1 MEDHAGLIVMIID
14 YELAC
19 VEIVIVD
26 VILHAKVGMRLLLRR
41 LTCHRAASLRENW
54 SGCIGGPVG
63 SEELRLGS
71 RVDAADLLG
80 AIVVD
85 SQCRLRVE
93 DEVVEQH
100 GLVELL
106 TGGGLVE
113 IDG

>member
-1 MEDHAGLIVMIID
+1 MIID
-14 YELAC
+14 YELTC
-19 VEIVIVD
+19 VDIVIVD

-41 LTCHRAASLRENW
+41 LTCHRAAPLREDG
-54 SGCIGGPVG
+54 SGCVGGPVG
-63 SEELRLGS
+63 SEELGLGS
-71 RVDAADLLG
+71 RVDAAYLLR

-85 SQCRLRVE
+85 GQCRLRVE

-100 GLVELL
+100 WLIELL